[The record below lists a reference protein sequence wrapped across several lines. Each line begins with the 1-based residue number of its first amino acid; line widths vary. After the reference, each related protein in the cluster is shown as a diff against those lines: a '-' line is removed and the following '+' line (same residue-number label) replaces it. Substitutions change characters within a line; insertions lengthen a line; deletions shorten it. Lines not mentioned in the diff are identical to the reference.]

1 MMNAT
6 TTPPDYGTVL
16 IDDTPAA
23 SSTNLKRPLTT
34 APGLS
39 RKLRLCTDGFELS
52 SCRGHP
58 VLPSTL
64 DPRTRREL
72 QPLFAELAALDAQ
85 LLGTA
90 GSAAAAMARQLEVV
104 ADRLVA
110 ATHPGARIVS
120 SAVPRQRDNASSDLP
135 TSPHGSGSRP
145 GRD

>member
-16 IDDTPAA
+16 TTTLSRLVHQLEEAVDDGTWAVSEAAALHGWVRAELVPWA
-23 SSTNLKRPLTT
+23 SSV
-34 APGLS
+34 A
-39 RKLRLCTDGFELS
+39 
-52 SCRGHP
+52 
-58 VLPSTL
+58 STL

-110 ATHPGARIVS
+110 TTHPRARIVS